1 MQSVSEWFA
10 FESEV
15 VHNCTSNV
23 AGESRL
29 LKLSRTKEIA
39 SQDDRVFGVT
49 NELEVAC
56 DSICNSSLSGPSVT
70 EEPINVWTVRR
81 GVFGPCNNVVQYT
94 NTSSRG
100 AHFMTQQPP
109 FFAF

>member
-1 MQSVSEWFA
+1 MQSVGEGFA

-15 VHNCTSNV
+15 VHNRTGDA

-49 NELEVAC
+49 SELEAAG
-56 DSICNSSLSGPSVT
+56 DSICNSSLSGSSAT
-70 EEPINVWTVRR
+70 EEPVDVWTVRR
-81 GVFGPCNNVVQYT
+81 GVFGPSNNVV
-94 NTSSRG
+94 
-100 AHFMTQQPP
+100 
-109 FFAF
+109 